1 VREFIR
7 RRRENMKLRAS
18 VISILSIVFILL
30 LPFSV
35 TGQEKRDYIIAKGG
49 IYSPTGGLDDLNFGA
64 GFNGEIAWG
73 HYFSPN
79 FALEVGAG
87 YFESDDVSVVPLMAT
102 GKAIYPT
109 GNWEVFAE
117 VGVGAYFAK
126 FNGALTT
133 PALGTININ
142 DDDTVFGLNLG
153 FGVNYNIT
161 EEFFLGI
168 EGKYLLTSDAKFGGL
183 ASGVTVELETD
194 LNGFMV
200 MGVFGF
206 RF

>member
-1 VREFIR
+1 MKHRACFI
-7 RRRENMKLRAS
+7 S
-18 VISILSIVFILL
+18 VLSIVFIAL
-30 LPFSV
+30 LPFSAE
-35 TGQEKRDYIIAKGG
+35 GQEKRDYLIAKGG
-49 IYSPTGGLDDLNFGA
+49 VYSPTGGLDDLNFGT
-64 GFNGEIAWG
+64 GFNGEVAWG

-79 FALEVGAG
+79 FALEIGAG
-87 YFESDDVSVVPLMAT
+87 YFDSDDVRVVPFMAT

-109 GNWEVFAE
+109 GNWELFGE

-126 FNGALTT
+126 FNGVLSH
-133 PALGTININ
+133 PVLGTISIN
-142 DDDTVFGLNLG
+142 EDDTVFGLTLG
-153 FGVNYNIT
+153 LGVNYNIT

-168 EGKYLLTSDAKFGGL
+168 EGKYLLTSDAKFGGF
-183 ASGVTVELETD
+183 ASGSRVELETD

>member
-1 VREFIR
+1 
-7 RRRENMKLRAS
+7 MTSGARAIF
-18 VISILSIVFILL
+18 VLTITLVFL
-30 LPFSV
+30 LPISA
-35 TGQEKRDYIIAKGG
+35 TGQERRDYIIAKGG

-79 FALEVGAG
+79 FALEIGAG
-87 YFESDDVSVVPLMAT
+87 YFESDDVRVVPFVAT

-109 GNWEVFAE
+109 GNWELFAE

-126 FNGALTT
+126 FKGTLSD
-133 PALGTININ
+133 PALGNLAIN
-142 DDDTVFGLNLG
+142 DESVVFGVDLG
-153 FGVNYNIT
+153 LGVNYNIT

-168 EGKYLLTSDAKFGGL
+168 EGKYLLTADADFSGSPTGGP
-183 ASGVTVELETD
+183 GKLETD
-194 LNGFMV
+194 LNGV
-200 MGVFGF
+200 IVTAVFGF